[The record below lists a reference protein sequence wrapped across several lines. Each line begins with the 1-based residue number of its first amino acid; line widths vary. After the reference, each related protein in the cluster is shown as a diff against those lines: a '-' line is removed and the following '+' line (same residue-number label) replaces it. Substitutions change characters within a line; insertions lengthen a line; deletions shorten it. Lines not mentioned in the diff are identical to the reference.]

1 MHPKICELDSLL
13 RRLERPGSGH
23 ARQRISTG
31 CGPLDAA
38 LPGQGL
44 LRGSLVEWLGDGPGC
59 GAGILALRAA
69 REACREGGVLVVI
82 DPQHNFYPPAAAAGG
97 LDLQRTIVI
106 RQTQFLQSERGP
118 QSKRAVQSVRGK
130 QAQRNQQGHW
140 NKQSHWALDQA
151 LRCPHV
157 AAVIAWPQQLDSR
170 VFRRLQLAVETSGC
184 LGLLVR
190 PAAAQRESSW
200 ADVRLLISP
209 VAHAPA
215 SDNRN
220 NASHR
225 ELAAWSWRLQIEL
238 LRCRGGST
246 QRTVD
251 LEIDERTGDIH
262 ATHPGNLATQ
272 LADSTVDSR
281 QARA

>member
-1 MHPKICELDSLL
+1 MHPKVRELDSLL
-13 RRLERPGSGH
+13 RRLERPASGH
-23 ARQRISTG
+23 VRPHVSTG

-38 LPGQGL
+38 LPEQGFW
-44 LRGSLVEWLGDGPGC
+44 RGTLVEWLGDGPGS
-59 GAGILALRAA
+59 GAGMLALRAA
-69 REACREGGVLVVI
+69 REACREGGALVVI
-82 DPQHNFYPPAAAAGG
+82 DPQHQFYPPAAAAWGV
-97 LDLQRTIVI
+97 DLQRTIVV
-106 RQTQFLQSERGP
+106 RAAQCEQHHRRKQSE
-118 QSKRAVQSVRGK
+118 
-130 QAQRNQQGHW
+130 
-140 NKQSHWALDQA
+140 WALDQA

-157 AAVIAWPQQLDSR
+157 AAVVAWPWQLDNLA
-170 VFRRLQLAVETSGC
+170 FRRWQLAVETSGC

-209 VAHAPA
+209 VGQAMAIDKPGNPSQAEPPA
-215 SDNRN
+215 LR
-220 NASHR
+220 
-225 ELAAWSWRLQIEL
+225 WRLKIAL

-272 LADSTVDSR
+272 LADSTIDSR

>member
-1 MHPKICELDSLL
+1 MHPKIRELDSLL

-59 GAGILALRAA
+59 GAGMLALRAA
-69 REACREGGVLVVI
+69 REACREGGALVVI

-106 RQTQFLQSERGP
+106 RQTQCAQSASARGK
-118 QSKRAVQSVRGK
+118 QRGRSK
-130 QAQRNQQGHW
+130 QAQRGEQGQW
-140 NKQSHWALDQA
+140 NKQSQWALDQA

-157 AAVIAWPQQLDSR
+157 AAVVAWPQQLDSR
-170 VFRRLQLAVETSGC
+170 VFRRWQLAVETSGC

-190 PAAAQRESSW
+190 PAAAQREPSW

-209 VAHAPA
+209 VAHAPV

-220 NASHR
+220 NTSHM
-225 ELAAWSWRLQIEL
+225 ELAAWNWRLHIEL

-246 QRTVD
+246 QRTID

-262 ATHPGNLATQ
+262 AAHLGNLATQ

>member
-1 MHPKICELDSLL
+1 MHPTIRELDSLL
-13 RRLERPGSGH
+13 RRLERPGGVPP
-23 ARQRISTG
+23 RLRISTG

-38 LPGQGL
+38 LPGRGL

-59 GAGILALRAA
+59 GAGMLALRAA
-69 REACREGGVLVVI
+69 REACREGGALVVI
-82 DPQHNFYPPAAAAGG
+82 DPQHHFYPPAAVAGG
-97 LDLQRTIVI
+97 LDLQRTIVV
-106 RQTQFLQSERGP
+106 RR
-118 QSKRAVQSVRGK
+118 VQR
-130 QAQRNQQGHW
+130 QQGQGGQQGQGD
-140 NKQSHWALDQA
+140 KQNQWALDQA

-157 AAVIAWPQQLDSR
+157 AAVVAWPQQLDSR

-209 VAHAPA
+209 VAHAPT
-215 SDNRN
+215 SHNRN
-220 NASHR
+220 NASHT
-225 ELAAWSWRLQIEL
+225 ESVALSWRLKIEL

-262 ATHPGNLATQ
+262 AAHPGNLATQ